1 MNKVKMIK
9 STYGVNDGQ
18 VYPTLFVEG
27 EEYEIGA
34 RLLECFIEM
43 GAIEMLELKAYAAD
57 ENKAIKAAPENKSA
71 KTTRKAK

>member
-1 MNKVKMIK
+1 MTKVKMIK

-43 GAIEMLELKAYAAD
+43 GVVDLQSAA
-57 ENKAIKAAPENKSA
+57 EEEYETKVVKPAETKPA
-71 KTTRKAK
+71 KKPAKK